1 MKNLA
6 KCFLSSKSR
15 SRTFVSISV
24 TYLAR
29 APADEKLAVLGL
41 CNEDFL
47 WSDLNE
53 LKTNLYSF
61 RLILCTS
68 FNISER
74 VKSPLLLNS
83 IFVFYYFLATHFP
96 HLISSLKNNKNI
108 TFQETV

>member
-15 SRTFVSISV
+15 STNICLNV

-41 CNEDFL
+41 CKEDFL

-53 LKTNLYSF
+53 LKTNLYNV
-61 RLILCTS
+61 RLILCTRFS
-68 FNISER
+68 ISA
-74 VKSPLLLNS
+74 VILNSPLLVHS
-83 IFVFYYFLATHFP
+83 KK
-96 HLISSLKNNKNI
+96 S
-108 TFQETV
+108 TFHI